1 MGWQQM
7 VATSSAAVTTDGR
20 RAMASTAVAVN
31 APSARSMRGATDAE
45 RTRRSGLLVRGMEK
59 AAAGVAN
66 DSRNATTATRW
77 ARREQATIAIGL
89 GLMYASLAEP
99 RVWRSPFVFFQ
110 LE

>member
-1 MGWQQM
+1 MGVWEFVVECEWLVRMGRQQM

-89 GLMYASLAEP
+89 G
-99 RVWRSPFVFFQ
+99 
-110 LE
+110 

>member
-1 MGWQQM
+1 
-7 VATSSAAVTTDGR
+7 
-20 RAMASTAVAVN
+20 
-31 APSARSMRGATDAE
+31 MRGATDAE

-89 GLMYASLAEP
+89 G
-99 RVWRSPFVFFQ
+99 
-110 LE
+110 